1 MSGISP
7 IASYE
12 IPQGITPNVASW
24 RIDPKRAVM
33 LVHDMQEYFL
43 RPFTH
48 SVAPAS
54 ALIPNASRI
63 KARCEALN
71 IQVAYTAQ
79 PGSMTAT
86 QRGLLNDI
94 WGPGMKASE
103 EDRQVIEPVAPRD
116 QDWMLTKW
124 RYSAFM
130 KTDLLERM
138 EKGGYNQ
145 LIICGVY
152 AHVGI
157 LSTAI
162 ESYSRDIETFIV
174 SDATADFTQD
184 DHRMALDYAAKNCAV
199 IISTDDVMKQ
209 LEDA

>member
-1 MSGISP
+1 MSGIAP
-7 IASYE
+7 IESYE
-12 IPQGITPNVASW
+12 IPQGIIPNTASW

-33 LVHDMQEYFL
+33 LVHDMQKYFL
-43 RPFTH
+43 RPFTQ
-48 SVAPAS
+48 SATPAS
-54 ALIPNASRI
+54 ALISNASRLRS
-63 KARCEALN
+63 RCSELN
-71 IQVAYTAQ
+71 MQVAYTAQ

-86 QRGLLNDI
+86 ERGLLKDI

-103 EDRQVIEPVAPRD
+103 EDRQVIDPVAP
-116 QDWMLTKW
+116 QKNDWMLTKW

-138 EKGGYNQ
+138 EKGGYDQ

-174 SDATADFTQD
+174 SDATADFTQE

-199 IISTDDVMKQ
+199 IISTDEAMQQ
-209 LEDA
+209 LEEQ